1 MEEGVSF
8 DVIYLDLNFRKA
20 FNSMPH
26 ERLLVKLKSYGINR
40 MLFNWIIKDF
50 LNDQLQYV
58 FK

>member
-26 ERLLVKLKSYGINR
+26 ERLVKLKSYGINR